1 MIFMMGDKKMENKTV
16 LRDGLSI
23 ISQCKKQTNDIWH
36 AHFGAAAIASYFFMK
51 DNNMEEEINRSMYS
65 QTKMMLNNQN
75 LDEIIDSKE
84 EIDFQ
89 SAEKLIIKSMEHTI
103 DELHW
108 VGHNVIYAALSL
120 LAMKELQKWGNNQ
133 AIEGITNLILSFRKT
148 IPGRSWIGFTTKEVK
163 QLSINDEIESEF
175 KNPKQLSK
183 FILKELSQFNIIYRA
198 EAHHDLIGHLLTFS
212 HAINI
217 MYDLGHRDIFQR
229 GIRPLLKLVYVL
241 RASQY
246 LMPNTEI
253 NLHSPIDRLPLIE
266 SKRAHVLPTENQF
279 WLKDYSAFDWD
290 FGHVF
295 KFSYSYFD
303 HIKRA
308 PEYKDITLEKFRFV
322 INT

>member
-1 MIFMMGDKKMENKTV
+1 MENKTV

-23 ISQCKKQTNDIWH
+23 ISQCKRQTIDIWH
-36 AHFGAAAIASYFFMK
+36 AHFGAAAIASYFFIK
-51 DNNMEEEINRSMYS
+51 DNNMEEKITRSMYS
-65 QTKMMLNNQN
+65 QTKMMLSKHN
-75 LDEIIDSKE
+75 LGDIIAQKE
-84 EIDFQ
+84 EIDFKI
-89 SAEKLIIKSMEHTI
+89 AERMIIESLEQTI

-120 LAMKELQKWGNNQ
+120 LAIKELQKWGDNQ
-133 AIEGITNLILSFRKT
+133 EIEGITNLILSFRKT
-148 IPGRSWIGFTTKEVK
+148 IPSRSWIGFTTKEVK
-163 QLSINDEIESEF
+163 QLHINDEIVNELR
-175 KNPKQLSK
+175 NPKQLSK
-183 FILKELSQFNIIYRA
+183 FILKELSQFNLIYRA

-217 MYDLGHRDIFQR
+217 MYDLGHSDIFHR

-241 RASQY
+241 RASQN

-279 WLKDYSAFDWD
+279 WLKDYSAFNWD

-303 HIKRA
+303 HIKRV
-308 PEYKDITLEKFRFV
+308 PEYKDITLDKFRFV

>member
-1 MIFMMGDKKMENKTV
+1 MENKTV

-23 ISQCKKQTNDIWH
+23 ISQCKKETNDIWH

-51 DNNMEEEINRSMYS
+51 DNNMEEQITRSMYS
-65 QTKMMLNNQN
+65 QTKIMLSKHN
-75 LDEIIDSKE
+75 LGDSIAQKE
-84 EIDFQ
+84 EIDFKI
-89 SAEKLIIKSMEHTI
+89 AERMIIKSLEQTI

-120 LAMKELQKWGNNQ
+120 LAIKELKKWGDNQ
-133 AIEGITNLILSFRKT
+133 EIEGITNLILSFRKT

-163 QLSINDEIESEF
+163 QLNIKEEIESELR
-175 KNPKQLSK
+175 NPKLLSK

-217 MYDLGHRDIFQR
+217 MYDLGHRDIFHR

-241 RASQY
+241 RASQN

-266 SKRAHVLPTENQF
+266 SKRAHVLPTEKQF
-279 WLKDYSAFDWD
+279 WLKDHSAFDWD

-308 PEYKDITLEKFRFV
+308 PKYKDITVEKFRFI

>member
-1 MIFMMGDKKMENKTV
+1 MENKTV

-23 ISQCKKQTNDIWH
+23 ISQCKKQTNDIWY

-51 DNNMEEEINRSMYS
+51 DNNMEEEITRSTYS
-65 QTKMMLNNQN
+65 QTKMMLNNQK
-75 LDEIIDSKE
+75 LVGIIDSKE

-89 SAEKLIIKSMEHTI
+89 SAEKMIIKSLEHTI

-120 LAMKELQKWGNNQ
+120 IAMKELQKWGDNQ

-198 EAHHDLIGHLLTFS
+198 ESHHDLIGHLLTFS

-217 MYDLGHRDIFQR
+217 MYDLGHIDIFHR
-229 GIRPLLKLVYVL
+229 AIRPLLKLVYVL
-241 RASQY
+241 RASQN

-308 PEYKDITLEKFRFV
+308 PEYKDITLDKFRFV
-322 INT
+322 IHT

>member
-1 MIFMMGDKKMENKTV
+1 MENKTV

-51 DNNMEEEINRSMYS
+51 DNNMEEEINHCMYS

-229 GIRPLLKLVYVL
+229 EIRPLLKLVYVL

>member
-1 MIFMMGDKKMENKTV
+1 MENKTV

-51 DNNMEEEINRSMYS
+51 DNNMEEEIAHCMYS

-75 LDEIIDSKE
+75 LGEIIDSKE

-89 SAEKLIIKSMEHTI
+89 SAEKMIIKSLEHTI

-120 LAMKELQKWGNNQ
+120 LAMKELQKWGDNQ

-198 EAHHDLIGHLLTFS
+198 ESHHDLIGHLLTFS

-217 MYDLGHRDIFQR
+217 MYDLGHIDIFHR
-229 GIRPLLKLVYVL
+229 AIRPLLKLVYVL
-241 RASQY
+241 RASQN

-279 WLKDYSAFDWD
+279 WLKDYSAFNWD

-303 HIKRA
+303 HIKRV
-308 PEYKDITLEKFRFV
+308 PEYKDITLDKFRFL

>member
-1 MIFMMGDKKMENKTV
+1 MEGKSV
-16 LRDGLSI
+16 LKGGLSI

-36 AHFGAAAIASYFFMK
+36 AHYGGAAIASYFFMK
-51 DNNMEEEINRSMYS
+51 DNNIEEEIARNMHSH
-65 QTKMMLNNQN
+65 TKMMLNKQK
-75 LDEIIDSKE
+75 LDEIIDGKE

-89 SAEKLIIKSMEHTI
+89 SAEKMIIKSLENTI

-120 LAMKELQKWGNNQ
+120 LAMKELQKWGDNQ
-133 AIEGITNLILSFRKT
+133 AIEGITDLILSFQKT

-163 QLSINDEIESEF
+163 KLSIYDEIQSELR
-175 KNPKQLSK
+175 NPKQLSK
-183 FILKELSQFNIIYRA
+183 FILNELSEFKIIYRA
-198 EAHHDLIGHLLTFS
+198 ESHHDLIGHMLTFS

-217 MYDLGHRDIFQR
+217 MYDLGYKYIFQR

-241 RASQY
+241 RASKK
-246 LMPNTEI
+246 LMLNTEI
-253 NLHSPIDRLPLIE
+253 NLHSPIDHLPLIE

-279 WLKDYSAFDWD
+279 WLKDYSEFDWD

-308 PEYKDITLEKFRFV
+308 PEYKDITLEQFRFV

>member
-1 MIFMMGDKKMENKTV
+1 MENKTV

-266 SKRAHVLPTENQF
+266 SKRAHVLPTEKQF

>member
-1 MIFMMGDKKMENKTV
+1 MENKTV

-51 DNNMEEEINRSMYS
+51 DNNMEEEINHCMYS

-253 NLHSPIDRLPLIE
+253 NLYSPIDRLPLIE

>member
-1 MIFMMGDKKMENKTV
+1 MENKTV

-51 DNNMEEEINRSMYS
+51 DNNMEEEITRSVYS
-65 QTKMMLNNQN
+65 QTKMMLNNQK
-75 LDEIIDSKE
+75 LVGIIDSKE

-89 SAEKLIIKSMEHTI
+89 SAEKMIIKSLEHTI

-120 LAMKELQKWGNNQ
+120 LAMKELQKWGDNQ

-163 QLSINDEIESEF
+163 QLSIKDEIESEF

-183 FILKELSQFNIIYRA
+183 FILNELSQFNIIYRA
-198 EAHHDLIGHLLTFS
+198 ESHHDLIGHLLTFS

-217 MYDLGHRDIFQR
+217 MYDLGHIDIFHR
-229 GIRPLLKLVYVL
+229 AIRPLLKLVYVL
-241 RASQY
+241 RASQN
-246 LMPNTEI
+246 LMPNTGI
-253 NLHSPIDRLPLIE
+253 NLHSPIDCLPLIE
-266 SKRAHVLPTENQF
+266 SRRAHVLPIENQF
-279 WLKDYSAFDWD
+279 WLKDYIAFDWD

-322 INT
+322 IHT

>member
-1 MIFMMGDKKMENKTV
+1 
-16 LRDGLSI
+16 
-23 ISQCKKQTNDIWH
+23 
-36 AHFGAAAIASYFFMK
+36 MK
-51 DNNMEEEINRSMYS
+51 DNNMEEEIAHCMYS

-75 LDEIIDSKE
+75 LGEIIDSKE

-89 SAEKLIIKSMEHTI
+89 SAEKMIIKSLEHTI

-120 LAMKELQKWGNNQ
+120 LAMKELQKWGDNQ

-198 EAHHDLIGHLLTFS
+198 ESHHDLIGHLLTFS

-217 MYDLGHRDIFQR
+217 MYDLGHIDIFHR
-229 GIRPLLKLVYVL
+229 AIRPLLKLVYVL
-241 RASQY
+241 RASQN

-279 WLKDYSAFDWD
+279 WLKDYSVFNWD

-303 HIKRA
+303 HIKRV
-308 PEYKDITLEKFRFV
+308 PEYKDITLDKFRFL

>member
-1 MIFMMGDKKMENKTV
+1 MENKTV

-51 DNNMEEEINRSMYS
+51 DNNMEEEINHCMYS

-217 MYDLGHRDIFQR
+217 MYDLGHRDIFHR

>member
-1 MIFMMGDKKMENKTV
+1 MENKTV

-23 ISQCKKQTNDIWH
+23 ISLCKKQTNDIWH

-51 DNNMEEEINRSMYS
+51 DNNMEEEITRSMYS
-65 QTKMMLNNQN
+65 QTKMMLNNQK
-75 LDEIIDSKE
+75 LVGIIDSKE

-89 SAEKLIIKSMEHTI
+89 SAEKMIIKSLEHTI

-120 LAMKELQKWGNNQ
+120 LAMKELQKWGDNQ

-148 IPGRSWIGFTTKEVK
+148 IPGRSWIGFTTQEVK

-198 EAHHDLIGHLLTFS
+198 ESHHDLIGHLLTFS

-217 MYDLGHRDIFQR
+217 MYDLGHIDIFHR
-229 GIRPLLKLVYVL
+229 AIRPLLKLVYVL
-241 RASQY
+241 RASQN

-279 WLKDYSAFDWD
+279 WLKDYSAFNWD

-303 HIKRA
+303 HIKRV
-308 PEYKDITLEKFRFV
+308 PEYKDITLDKFRFV

>member
-1 MIFMMGDKKMENKTV
+1 MENKTV

-51 DNNMEEEINRSMYS
+51 DNNIEEEITHCMYS

-75 LDEIIDSKE
+75 LGEIIDSKE

>member
-1 MIFMMGDKKMENKTV
+1 MENKTV

-51 DNNMEEEINRSMYS
+51 DNNMEEEIAHCMYS

-75 LDEIIDSKE
+75 LGEIIDSKE

-89 SAEKLIIKSMEHTI
+89 SAEKMIIKSLEHTI

>member
-1 MIFMMGDKKMENKTV
+1 MENKTV

-51 DNNMEEEINRSMYS
+51 DNNMEEEINHCMYS

>member
-1 MIFMMGDKKMENKTV
+1 MENKTV

-51 DNNMEEEINRSMYS
+51 DNNMEEEITRSVYS
-65 QTKMMLNNQN
+65 QTKMMLNNQK
-75 LDEIIDSKE
+75 LVGIIDSKE

-89 SAEKLIIKSMEHTI
+89 SAEKMIIKSLEHTI

-120 LAMKELQKWGNNQ
+120 LAMKELQKWGDNQ

-198 EAHHDLIGHLLTFS
+198 ESHHDLIGHLLTFS

-217 MYDLGHRDIFQR
+217 MYDLGHIDIFHR
-229 GIRPLLKLVYVL
+229 AIRPLLKLVYVL
-241 RASQY
+241 RASQN

-308 PEYKDITLEKFRFV
+308 PEYKDITLDKFRFV

>member
-1 MIFMMGDKKMENKTV
+1 MKNKTV

-23 ISQCKKQTNDIWH
+23 ISRCKKQTNDIWH

-51 DNNMEEEINRSMYS
+51 DNNMEEEITRSMYS
-65 QTKMMLNNQN
+65 QTKMMLNNQK
-75 LDEIIDSKE
+75 LVGIIDSKE

-89 SAEKLIIKSMEHTI
+89 SAEKMIIKSLEHTI

-120 LAMKELQKWGNNQ
+120 LAMKELQKWGDNQ

-183 FILKELSQFNIIYRA
+183 FILKELSQFNIIYRV
-198 EAHHDLIGHLLTFS
+198 ESHHDLIGHLLTFS

-217 MYDLGHRDIFQR
+217 MYDLGHIDIFHR
-229 GIRPLLKLVYVL
+229 AIRPLLKLVYVL
-241 RASQY
+241 RASQN

-279 WLKDYSAFDWD
+279 WLKDYSAFNWD

-303 HIKRA
+303 HIKRV
-308 PEYKDITLEKFRFV
+308 PEYKDITLDKFRFV

>member
-1 MIFMMGDKKMENKTV
+1 MENKTV

-23 ISQCKKQTNDIWH
+23 ISQCKRQTNDIWH
-36 AHFGAAAIASYFFMK
+36 AHFGAAAIASYFFIK
-51 DNNMEEEINRSMYS
+51 DNYLEEEITRNMYS
-65 QTKMMLNNQN
+65 QTKLMLIKQN
-75 LDEIIDSKE
+75 LGEVIDKKE
-84 EIDFQ
+84 EMDFQ
-89 SAEKLIIKSMEHTI
+89 SAERMIIKSLEQTI

-120 LAMKELQKWGNNQ
+120 LAVKELQKWGDNQ
-133 AIEGITNLILSFRKT
+133 GIEGITNLILSFRKT

-163 QLSINDEIESEF
+163 QLHINDEIVNELR
-175 KNPKQLSK
+175 NPKQLSK
-183 FILKELSQFNIIYRA
+183 LILKELLQFNIIYRA

-217 MYDLGHRDIFQR
+217 MYDLGHRDIFHR
-229 GIRPLLKLVYVL
+229 AIRPLLKLVYVL
-241 RASQY
+241 RASQN

-266 SKRAHVLPTENQF
+266 SKRAHILPTENQF

-308 PEYKDITLEKFRFV
+308 PKYKDITLEKFRFI
-322 INT
+322 INM

>member
-1 MIFMMGDKKMENKTV
+1 MENKTV

-23 ISQCKKQTNDIWH
+23 ISLCKKQTNDIWH
-36 AHFGAAAIASYFFMK
+36 AHFGVAAIASYFFMK
-51 DNNMEEEINRSMYS
+51 DNNMEEEITRSMYS
-65 QTKMMLNNQN
+65 QTKMMLNNQK
-75 LDEIIDSKE
+75 LVGIIDSKE

-89 SAEKLIIKSMEHTI
+89 SAEKMIIKSLEHTI

-108 VGHNVIYAALSL
+108 VGHNVIYLALSL
-120 LAMKELQKWGNNQ
+120 LAMKELQKWGDNQ

-148 IPGRSWIGFTTKEVK
+148 IPGRSWIGFTTQEVK

-198 EAHHDLIGHLLTFS
+198 ESHHDLIGHLLTFS

-217 MYDLGHRDIFQR
+217 MYDLGHIDIFHR
-229 GIRPLLKLVYVL
+229 AIRPLLKLVYVL
-241 RASQY
+241 RASQN

-279 WLKDYSAFDWD
+279 WLKDYSAFNWD

-303 HIKRA
+303 HIKRV
-308 PEYKDITLEKFRFV
+308 PEYKDITLDKFRFV

>member
-1 MIFMMGDKKMENKTV
+1 MENKTV

>member
-1 MIFMMGDKKMENKTV
+1 MENKTV
-16 LRDGLSI
+16 LREGLSI

-75 LDEIIDSKE
+75 LGEIIDSKK

-198 EAHHDLIGHLLTFS
+198 EAHNDLIGHLLTFS

-253 NLHSPIDRLPLIE
+253 NLRSPIDRLPLIE
-266 SKRAHVLPTENQF
+266 SKRAYVLPTENQF

>member
-1 MIFMMGDKKMENKTV
+1 MENKTV

-148 IPGRSWIGFTTKEVK
+148 IPGRSWIGFMTKEVK

-290 FGHVF
+290 FGHIF

>member
-1 MIFMMGDKKMENKTV
+1 MGDKKMENNTV
-16 LRDGLSI
+16 LREGLSI
-23 ISQCKKQTNDIWH
+23 ISQCKRQTNDIWH
-36 AHFGAAAIASYFFMK
+36 AHFGAAAIASYFFIK
-51 DNNMEEEINRSMYS
+51 DNYMEEEITHNMYS
-65 QTKMMLNNQN
+65 QTKIMLIKQN
-75 LDEIIDSKE
+75 LGEVIDKKE

-89 SAEKLIIKSMEHTI
+89 SAEKMIIKSLEQTI

-120 LAMKELQKWGNNQ
+120 LAIKELQKWGDNQ
-133 AIEGITNLILSFRKT
+133 EIEGITNLILSFRKT

-163 QLSINDEIESEF
+163 QLHINDEIVNELR
-175 KNPKQLSK
+175 NPKQLST
-183 FILKELSQFNIIYRA
+183 FILKELSQFHIIYRA

-217 MYDLGHRDIFQR
+217 MYDLGHRDIFHR
-229 GIRPLLKLVYVL
+229 ALRPLLKLVYVL
-241 RASQY
+241 RASQN

-266 SKRAHVLPTENQF
+266 SKRAHILPTENQF

-308 PEYKDITLEKFRFV
+308 PKYKDITLEKFRFV
-322 INT
+322 MNT

>member
-1 MIFMMGDKKMENKTV
+1 MENKTV

-23 ISQCKKQTNDIWH
+23 ISQCKRQTNDIWH
-36 AHFGAAAIASYFFMK
+36 AHFGAAAIASYFFIK
-51 DNNMEEEINRSMYS
+51 DNNMEEEITRNMYS
-65 QTKMMLNNQN
+65 QTKRMLNKHNIC
-75 LDEIIDSKE
+75 EIIDSKE

-89 SAEKLIIKSMEHTI
+89 SAERMIIKSLEHTI

-120 LAMKELQKWGNNQ
+120 LAMKELQKWGDNQ
-133 AIEGITNLILSFRKT
+133 EIEGITNLIISFRKT

-163 QLSINDEIESEF
+163 QLSIKEEIESELR
-175 KNPKQLSK
+175 NPEQLST

-241 RASQY
+241 RASQN
-246 LMPNTEI
+246 LTSNSEI
-253 NLHSPIDRLPLIE
+253 TLHSPIDGLPLVE
-266 SKRAHVLPTENQF
+266 AKRAHILPTENQF
-279 WLKDYSAFDWD
+279 WLKDYGEFDWD
-290 FGHVF
+290 FGHTF

-308 PEYKDITLEKFRFV
+308 PKYKDITLEKFRFV
-322 INT
+322 IHT